1 MNFNSI
7 FVLYIV
13 CVVRRYNKY
22 IKNLVKDMHRPE
34 INLSRNFGVDAACNY
49 DSLVSGVS
57 LTNNYHNCVLSSMN
71 VRDHVCVKDFEDLL
85 IIGCPTRDPDDLS
98 VYRIANIMDKHF
110 RAGEWGMHPRCGSV
124 ITCVVNGGP
133 CMRVCY
139 SS

>member
-1 MNFNSI
+1 M
-7 FVLYIV
+7 

-57 LTNNYHNCVLSSMN
+57 LTNDYHNCVLSSMN

-85 IIGCPTRDPDDLS
+85 VIGCPTRDPDDLS
-98 VYRIANIMDKHF
+98 VYRIAKIMDKLSVTTTIHVQNLSLKERTHF
-110 RAGEWGMHPRCGSV
+110 R
-124 ITCVVNGGP
+124 ITSSIYYH
-133 CMRVCY
+133 VCC
-139 SS
+139 